1 MMLTI
6 FLLYIDEGLNNFSWM
21 TDPLNWISF
30 LIYIT
35 GIVMGQLFFE
45 NILLK
50 NYRKKGKIFI
60 SLFGGLIIGVL
71 FVFLILIFSTLLIQ
85 LF

>member
-1 MMLTI
+1 MMLTF